1 MAASKAE
8 KPQEK
13 ISKQRAVEVIVE
25 EQGWDVP
32 AAQIRELVKSRYGL
46 DMSIDHVHVA
56 RGKMRKKQAGNAKPT
71 ARKKKTRKGKPTAS
85 TSPRPEQ
92 PVASAAPKKEAGV
105 PLHDI
110 LYVKELVGRF
120 GAEPMHTL
128 IDAFA
133 R

>member
-1 MAASKAE
+1 MAASKAD
-8 KPQEK
+8 KQQEK

-32 AAQIRELVKSRYGL
+32 AAQIRDLVKSRYGL

-56 RGKMRKKQAGNAKPT
+56 RGKMRKKQAGNAKSIGSKKK
-71 ARKKKTRKGKPTAS
+71 ARKSKPAAAAS
-85 TSPRPEQ
+85 PPQEQ
-92 PVASAAPKKEAGV
+92 PVASAAPKNEAGV

-110 LYVKELVGRF
+110 LHVKELVGRF
-120 GAEPMHTL
+120 GAEQMHTL

-133 R
+133 K

>member
-1 MAASKAE
+1 MAASKAN
-8 KPQEK
+8 KQQEK

-32 AAQIRELVKSRYGL
+32 AAQIREQVKSRYGL

-56 RGKMRKKQAGNAKPT
+56 RGKMRKKQAGNAKAP
-71 ARKKKTRKGKPTAS
+71 ARKKKARKGKPTAAA
-85 TSPRPEQ
+85 SPRPEQ
-92 PVASAAPKKEAGV
+92 PVASAGPKKEAGV
-105 PLHDI
+105 PLADI
-110 LYVKELVGRF
+110 LYIKELVGRF

-133 R
+133 K